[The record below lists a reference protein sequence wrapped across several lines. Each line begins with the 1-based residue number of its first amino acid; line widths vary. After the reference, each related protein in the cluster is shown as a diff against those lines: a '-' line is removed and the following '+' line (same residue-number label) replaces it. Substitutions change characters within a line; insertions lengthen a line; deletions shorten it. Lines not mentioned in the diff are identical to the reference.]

1 MVGVSAVEVRVRGC
15 LMCLMSV
22 ARRLQIEDSE
32 VKAEMGAGVSSVGR
46 RRVVSGVQGGN
57 EAEWRWRPLNGN
69 GI

>member
-32 VKAEMGAGVSSVGR
+32 VEARREQECRAWGDGALCLVFKVAMRLSCAGVR
-46 RRVVSGVQGGN
+46 
-57 EAEWRWRPLNGN
+57 
-69 GI
+69 